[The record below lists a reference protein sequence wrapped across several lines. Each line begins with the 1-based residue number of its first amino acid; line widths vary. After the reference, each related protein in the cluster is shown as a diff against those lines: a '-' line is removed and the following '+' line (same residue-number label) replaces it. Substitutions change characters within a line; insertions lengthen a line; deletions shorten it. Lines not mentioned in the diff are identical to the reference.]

1 MNGSIGN
8 VSGPVKLKK
17 VWFVGATAGAPEAAN
32 VEEKAVRKR
41 PATAV
46 RENVLCM
53 DLCCCFRVGKMAV
66 TQPFG

>member
-17 VWFVGATAGAPEAAN
+17 VWFVGATAGATEAAN

-41 PATAV
+41 PAAAV

-53 DLCCCFRVGKMAV
+53 DLCC
-66 TQPFG
+66 